1 MIFVMVI
8 LKDSIYFW
16 LKKGAMD
23 LQFCL
28 LWIKKHGHISLW
40 NMIALFSED

>member
-1 MIFVMVI
+1 MKIFVVVM
-8 LKDSIYFW
+8 LKDKIYFW

-28 LWIKKHGHISLW
+28 L
-40 NMIALFSED
+40 